1 MHCLALILEA
11 IHSKFQEE
19 IRIFFRQFEED
30 EDWTLLGEFSEDGM
44 VFEICSYNFALFQI
58 YL

>member
-44 VFEICSYNFALFQI
+44 FFFLNLF
-58 YL
+58 L